1 MKKIHWRT
9 LPGPVLTSDKALQ
22 AHWDRLNAERLDVPF
37 LSSYAI
43 AAALA
48 AFGGERTKLL
58 VADEGAEPVA
68 MFLLEAADTWRWST
82 FQPSQLPL
90 GAWVARAD
98 LRLAPL
104 CRDLLRSLPWSVM
117 RLLVSQV
124 DPRQEAQADEAPD
137 IELASYIDT
146 AWLDI
151 AGTFDDYWAARG
163 KNLRQNLRKQRNRLA
178 SEGTQTTMRILR
190 SPQEM
195 AEAVARYGAL
205 ESTGWKSTE
214 GTAIHPGNEQ
224 GRFYV
229 QLLEEAARRDEAMVF
244 EYLIDGRTAAMNLG
258 ICRGGVL
265 VVLKTTYDESLP
277 KSLSPASLLRE
288 DELKHFFA
296 QPDIRRLEYYGR
308 VMDWHTKLTEN
319 RRTLYHL
326 TAYRWPL
333 LKTLAQRRRAA
344 APAAAT
350 TPPSERA
357 EEGALAHT

>member
-1 MKKIHWRT
+1 MHKLHWRT
-9 LPGPVLTSDKALQ
+9 LPGDALIRDPQLQ
-22 AHWDRLNAERLDVPF
+22 AHWDRLNAARLDLPF
-37 LSSYAI
+37 LSSYAL

-48 AFGGERTKLL
+48 VFGSERTRLL
-58 VADEGAEPVA
+58 VGDDVTGPVA
-68 MFLLEAADTWRWST
+68 MFVLEATDTWRWRA
-82 FQPSQLPL
+82 FQPSQVPL
-90 GAWVARAD
+90 GAWVARPD
-98 LRLAPL
+98 LRLVPL
-104 CRDLLRSLPWSVM
+104 CRDLLRHLPWSVM
-117 RLLVSQV
+117 RLLVSPV
-124 DPRQEAQADEAPD
+124 DPRQEARADEAED
-137 IELASYIDT
+137 TESDDYIDT
-146 AWLDI
+146 AWLEI

-229 QLLEEAARRDEAMVF
+229 RLLEEAARRDEAMVF

-344 APAAAT
+344 APAA
-350 TPPSERA
+350 PPANGERA
-357 EEGALAHT
+357 EEADVAQS